1 MLTTINTTLPLLN
14 ILILLFHVFHFSQ
27 CTVRLFRD
35 ALITLDM
42 VQYVE
47 GVAEENLRK
56 VTPKLRY

>member
-14 ILILLFHVFHFSQ
+14 ILILLFHVFNFSQ

-35 ALITLDM
+35 GLITLDM